1 MGKQAFKCKYDKL
14 SDKKIFTTPLVPRD
28 KLAVRIE
35 GTTPAHQ
42 NLNMV
47 AGLDG
52 YAAAVAKN
60 NMAIDAKYNGEIYF
74 TKVGGTKC
82 KHNNADVYV
91 ANNTLLS
98 HDQGGLGLLTGQVMD
113 IGNGVLTGFKGAIEG
128 VVDCSRI
135 TVNNCYEQGLKIEP
149 LEGSFEIHVA
159 SDDIDSLKALDY
171 LKNNPHGHSLDQI
184 PAEYVTRI
192 QPQCSGFENID
203 EYSNYMNSIKEFN
216 GPNYGNYIS
225 NIYYST
231 LFIFLFY
238 ILIKLYVK
246 KK

>member
-1 MGKQAFKCKYDKL
+1 
-14 SDKKIFTTPLVPRD
+14 IFTTPLIPRD
-28 KLAVRIE
+28 ELAIKIS
-35 GTTPAHQ
+35 GDTPAHQ

-74 TKVGGTKC
+74 TKVGATKC
-82 KHNNADVYV
+82 KHNKADVYV
-91 ANNTLLS
+91 ANNTLLT
-98 HDQGGLGLLTGQVMD
+98 HDQGGLGLLTGQVLD
-113 IGNGVLTGFKGAIEG
+113 IGNGVLTGFKAAIEG
-128 VVDCSRI
+128 EVDCEEIEVTR
-135 TVNNCYEQGLKIEP
+135 CYEQGLRIEP
-149 LEGSFEIHVA
+149 QEAPLKIHVA
-159 SDDIDSLKALDY
+159 SGDTDSLNVFDY
-171 LKNNPHGHSLDQI
+171 LKTNPNGHSTDQI
-184 PAEYVTRI
+184 PSEYVTRL

-216 GPNYGNYIS
+216 GPNYRNYVS

-238 ILIKLYVK
+238 IFMKLYVK

>member
-1 MGKQAFKCKYDKL
+1 MGRQAFKCKYDKL

-28 KLAVRIE
+28 ELAIRIK
-35 GTTPAHQ
+35 GTTPAHK

-47 AGLDG
+47 GGLDG
-52 YAAAVAKN
+52 YAAAVATN

-74 TKVGGTKC
+74 TKLGETKC
-82 KHNNADVYV
+82 KHNNAPVYV
-91 ANNTLLS
+91 ANKTLQS

-113 IGNGVLTGFKGAIEG
+113 IGNGVLTGFKAAVEGEVECKEIE
-128 VVDCSRI
+128 
-135 TVNNCYEQGLKIEP
+135 VNSCYEQGLKIEP
-149 LEGSFEIHVA
+149 LEGPFKIHIA
-159 SDDIDSLKALDY
+159 SDDIDSINVFDY
-171 LKNNPHGHSLDQI
+171 LKDNPDNHSIDAI
-184 PAEYVTRI
+184 PAEYVTRL